1 MIPGSS
7 TLSSPIQFRRGQDF
21 YIVSIIA
28 LHCNDSLAIKTQW
41 IINNCTSNCS
51 YQIQLDPT
59 VLTTFSELYIPA
71 RTLAYGIYKLD
82 LTVTMIKY
90 PLLKT
95 TVSVYVQITPSEI
108 TANLVQLG
116 TSMITSGFE
125 TDLTLDPGSYS
136 VDPDQ
141 NVFNATVS

>member
-1 MIPGSS
+1 
-7 TLSSPIQFRRGQDF
+7 
-21 YIVSIIA
+21 
-28 LHCNDSLAIKTQW
+28 
-41 IINNCTSNCS
+41 
-51 YQIQLDPT
+51 LDPT